1 MTPEEKARM
10 AQLCQQIEVEKDHDK
25 FIELVRELGE
35 LLARIEHRF
44 DANPPAKTKT
54 H

>member
-10 AQLCQQIEVEKDHDK
+10 AQLCQQIEVEEDHDK
-25 FIELVRELGE
+25 FIELVRELGD
-35 LLARIEHRF
+35 LLARKEGRI
-44 DANPPAKTKT
+44 DANAPTKSEA